1 MAEKQ
6 GDECGSFSAEE
17 VIDKFERLTRDA
29 AAVQRET
36 LRRILADNAG
46 AEYLR
51 GLGLAG
57 RTDPDSFRACVPL
70 ATHADMEPYIAR
82 IADEGDTSHVL
93 TTATPVTSISLRLAR
108 RRSIVMHYRS
118 CENIYM
124 LLLSLSSSPRYI
136 PRHDDAP
143 RSTCMHAAAP
153 ARRRGSASTCCS
165 MTTSSSALCRQAR
178 LASLSGTGTTVYRT

>member
-93 TTATPVTSISLRLAR
+93 TATPVTSISLRLAS
-108 RRSIVMHYRS
+108 RRSNH
-118 CENIYM
+118 
-124 LLLSLSSSPRYI
+124 
-136 PRHDDAP
+136 
-143 RSTCMHAAAP
+143 HALP
-153 ARRRGSASTCCS
+153 V
-165 MTTSSSALCRQAR
+165 L
-178 LASLSGTGTTVYRT
+178 